1 MEWLHDIMNTH
12 DALRDLLLNLKFSLR
27 RWAKDAT
34 SQVLTRT
41 DSFWLPVR
49 KRALFNR
56 RVKHMLMEGLPRDD
70 FRFPTCRRDLNSD
83 LDESGKSKTRTVT
96 ELSYDDLHAQL
107 DDDSEKSGTKD
118 EFYPNYSVTDESDET
133 HESRDLVPQIV
144 WTHWD
149 EYPSTPRLQ
158 AFINSWAPLK

>member
-1 MEWLHDIMNTH
+1 MIVSLHLNPTATASALWYLGRLVEWLHDIMNTH

-41 DSFWLPVR
+41 DSFWLPVQ

-96 ELSYDDLHAQL
+96 ELSYDDLLSA
-107 DDDSEKSGTKD
+107 SS
-118 EFYPNYSVTDESDET
+118 
-133 HESRDLVPQIV
+133 
-144 WTHWD
+144 
-149 EYPSTPRLQ
+149 
-158 AFINSWAPLK
+158 